1 MMLGRL
7 TSAYEFCEVLLE
19 LFRMKSIKHF
29 GKEIETFTFY
39 LTAKHLVE
47 DVMHHGSLIGHSMF
61 SLEFSGSLGFF
72 NKTLH
77 GNINLSEQYVKS
89 NYDKK
94 IFLIVMNNKINF

>member
-1 MMLGRL
+1 M
-7 TSAYEFCEVLLE
+7 T
-19 LFRMKSIKHF
+19 SIKHF
-29 GKEIETFTFY
+29 GKEIETFTFH
-39 LTAKHLVE
+39 LTTKHLVE

-61 SLEFSGSLGFF
+61 SLEGSLGFF

-89 NYDKK
+89 NYVKK